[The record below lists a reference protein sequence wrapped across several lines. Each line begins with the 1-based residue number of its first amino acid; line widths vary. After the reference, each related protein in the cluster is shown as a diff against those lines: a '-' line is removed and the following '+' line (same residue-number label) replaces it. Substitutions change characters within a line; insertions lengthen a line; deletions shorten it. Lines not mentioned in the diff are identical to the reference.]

1 MKRLFLSLFAL
12 TAAFTTLWAGEDDF
26 GVWGEFTMEKEFNYN
41 WSAGIE
47 SHFRTEKNSSCL
59 DRWGVG
65 LNAKYK
71 VNKYLKFGVGI
82 ELLNDYTRSK
92 IKNWSNA
99 GWDIDTD
106 EGIAIRQTGYRKTNS
121 YFTPKC
127 RFKFDILAG
136 MKIGQ
141 WLRISLRERYRYAR
155 VGSVN
160 VMRTKH
166 RKTDVYTATD
176 INNWQ
181 WALSDAGEW
190 TSEMTDP
197 KVEDAYS
204 NHQLRSR
211 LKVEMDKKRNPWHP
225 FVSGE
230 MFNNMSD
237 GMDIYKIRASAGCG
251 YDFNK
256 HHSLSFAYI
265 ITFYHREIENDYGE
279 RLHATSISYDIKF

>member
-12 TAAFTTLWAGEDDF
+12 TAALTTLGAGEDDF

-65 LNAKYK
+65 LNAQYK

-121 YFTPKC
+121 YFTPKF

>member
-12 TAAFTTLWAGEDDF
+12 TAALTTLGAGEDDF

-121 YFTPKC
+121 YFTPKF

-237 GMDIYKIRASAGCG
+237 GMDIYKIRAAAGCG

>member
-121 YFTPKC
+121 YFTPKF

>member
-12 TAAFTTLWAGEDDF
+12 TAALTTLGAGEDDF

-121 YFTPKC
+121 YFTPKF

>member
-1 MKRLFLSLFAL
+1 MKRLLLSFFAL
-12 TAAFTTLWAGEDDF
+12 TAALMLWAGEDDF

-47 SHFRTEKNSSCL
+47 SHFRTEMNSSCL

-121 YFTPKC
+121 YFTPKF

-136 MKIGQ
+136 MKIGK

-160 VMRTKH
+160 VMRTKY

-211 LKVEMDKKRNPWHP
+211 LKLEMDKKRNPWHP

-237 GMDIYKIRASAGCG
+237 GMDIYKIRASAGFG

-265 ITFYHREIENDYGE
+265 ITFFHREIENDYGE
-279 RLHATSISYDIKF
+279 RLHATSVSYDIKF

>member
-12 TAAFTTLWAGEDDF
+12 TAALTTLWAGEDDF

-121 YFTPKC
+121 YFTPKF